1 MLGNHATMTAG
12 LLELG
17 AHCITVRQ
25 GDDLVRLFNP

>member
-1 MLGNHATMTAG
+1 MTAG

-17 AHCITVRQ
+17 AHCITVHQ

>member
-1 MLGNHATMTAG
+1 MTAG